1 MAEGDSESSTGSG
14 SDFGSD
20 SSTDNSNAESLTLG
34 DALKLSG
41 LVDTGGHAKGLIQGG
56 LVKVNGQVERRRKR
70 RVGHGDEIEVA
81 GELFVVE
88 AQDGPSAGD

>member
-1 MAEGDSESSTGSG
+1 M
-14 SDFGSD
+14 SDHHAAGNED
-20 SSTDNSNAESLTLG
+20 ESLSLG

-41 LVDTGGHAKGLIQGG
+41 LAETGGHAKGLIQGG

-70 RVGHGDEIEVA
+70 RVRNGDEIEVA

-88 AQDGPSAGD
+88 AQDGPAAGD